1 MSENE
6 YQEKVD
12 KYTKELPTLFTRFK
26 EKSPDWDINHPSSDF
41 VSDGIVREEKD
52 LKLWFQQEYRPLF
65 LLREA
70 YGEENSVQEWDIT
83 AYIRSV
89 VDGERK
95 DRPSPTWRNVARWA
109 YGILKMSD
117 DGEFP
122 AFPESSIITTKS
134 DNHPLK
140 QIAVV
145 NIKKVNG
152 KKTSKTNDLLR
163 YAKATAAEIWKE
175 IELIDPTVIISA
187 NDPLIQD
194 ELAKKNGFEI
204 NRQDKTSH
212 LTINEHDVILIEYFH
227 PADLR
232 HSDLMNYC
240 NLMAMYQRAWKA
252 INK

>member
-6 YQEKVD
+6 CQEKVD
-12 KYTKELPTLFTRFK
+12 NYNKKLPTLFTRFK

-41 VSDGIVREEKD
+41 VSDGIVRKKED
-52 LKLWFQQEYRPLF
+52 LKLWFQQERRPLF

-70 YGEENSVQEWDIT
+70 YGNEKTVQNWDIT

-109 YGILKMSD
+109 YGILNMSD

-122 AFPESSIITTKS
+122 SFPENSIITTKS
-134 DNHPLK
+134 DDHPLK

-145 NIKKVNG
+145 NVKKVNG
-152 KKTSKTNDLLR
+152 KKTSETDDLLR
-163 YAKATAAEIWKE
+163 YAKATAAEIWQE

-187 NDPLIQD
+187 NVKEIQD
-194 ELAKKNGFEI
+194 TLAEKNGFTI
-204 NRQDKTSH
+204 DRQDWTSH
-212 LTINEHDVILIEYFH
+212 LEINSHKVLLIEYWH
-227 PADLR
+227 PANR
-232 HSDLMNYC
+232 HPMIMNYYA
-240 NLMAMYQRAWKA
+240 LMAMYQRAFRA
-252 INK
+252 INNK

>member
-134 DNHPLK
+134 DDHPLK

-145 NIKKVNG
+145 NIKKSNG
-152 KKTSKTNDLLR
+152 QKTSKLGDLMR
-163 YAKATAAEIWKE
+163 YAEYDATEIWQE
-175 IELIDPTVIISA
+175 IKLIDPTVIISA
-187 NDPLIQD
+187 NAKKIQD
-194 ELAKKNGFEI
+194 TLAEKNGFTI
-204 NRQDKTSH
+204 DRQDWTSH
-212 LTINEHDVILIEYFH
+212 LEINNHKVILIEYWH
-227 PADLR
+227 PANR
-232 HSDLMNYC
+232 HPMIMNYYA
-240 NLMAMYQRAWKA
+240 LMAMYQRAFRA
-252 INK
+252 IKNK